1 MTKSEFFKAW
11 QVTKRINHMS
21 KREKMEALAFLEI
34 FKATGWHFPMTDR
47 KIERLRKA
55 LGSEVK
61 ATQEKV
67 KATQEK
73 WFDVKRGKVLI

>member
-11 QVTKRINHMS
+11 QVTKRLNHMS
-21 KREKMEALAFLEI
+21 KREKMEALAFLEA

-55 LGSEVK
+55 LGSEAK
-61 ATQEKV
+61 PEKV

-73 WFDVKRGKVLI
+73 WFEAKRGEVLI